1 MCIGM
6 LGKSAGSREWQLGR
20 DIVVSSKKERNK
32 SDTGR

>member
-6 LGKSAGSREWQLGR
+6 LGKSAGSKEWQLGR
-20 DIVVSSKKERNK
+20 DIVVSSKNEIK